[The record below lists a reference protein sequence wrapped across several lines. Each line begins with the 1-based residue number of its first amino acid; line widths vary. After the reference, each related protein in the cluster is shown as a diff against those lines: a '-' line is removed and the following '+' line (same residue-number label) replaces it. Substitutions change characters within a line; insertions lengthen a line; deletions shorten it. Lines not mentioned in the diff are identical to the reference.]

1 MNKVMGRKL
10 IALDI
15 PLVSLLWP
23 EGRPQGDQGGA
34 SWEGDLG
41 LGDLSAA
48 LTAGTRYS
56 GHVKQVL
63 TTLIQDPAVIE
74 WRQAVL
80 ADFLNNPALVEAAG
94 ELLPRLAH
102 LQTGN
107 AMLGRRQRNLL
118 LDTADHLAELEAFV
132 AIVQDLQAILS
143 KAQLE
148 SAALRQLA
156 TAMGRLVDEPDFQ
169 TLRDELPGLR
179 QPLEQVRSLT
189 VGINLD
195 LELKPISAVLLAING
210 MKFSGKVSWL
220 ERVLGADDALMEEVG
235 LARLHGVPD
244 DPNQRPLSQL
254 FQDMDQLLTQVA
266 QPISKALGRYA
277 RTGSGVLV
285 YLEYELAY
293 FTAAARMIREMEERG
308 VVFCRP
314 MIAGAA
320 ERVCAIEGLVNVGLA
335 LRKQAVV
342 ANDVLLGDEGRIA
355 VLTGPNSGGKT
366 TYLRSVG
373 LAQVMFQA
381 GLYVPARTARM
392 SPVDRILTHFQAL
405 ETRQDGRL
413 AEEAGRLRK
422 IFEQATATSLVLLNE
437 TFSSTS
443 SGEAVYLA
451 HDVLA
456 GLRAIGARVIY
467 ATHLN
472 ELAERLDEI
481 MAAAEGDCVLFSLVA
496 GVEMGAEGEAKP
508 TYRIQRGEPLG
519 RSYAREIARR
529 HGISLEQILAG
540 RAKPRVSG

>member
-1 MNKVMGRKL
+1 
-10 IALDI
+10 I

-235 LARLHGVPD
+235 L
-244 DPNQRPLSQL
+244 
-254 FQDMDQLLTQVA
+254 
-266 QPISKALGRYA
+266 
-277 RTGSGVLV
+277 
-285 YLEYELAY
+285 
-293 FTAAARMIREMEERG
+293 
-308 VVFCRP
+308 
-314 MIAGAA
+314 
-320 ERVCAIEGLVNVGLA
+320 
-335 LRKQAVV
+335 
-342 ANDVLLGDEGRIA
+342 
-355 VLTGPNSGGKT
+355 
-366 TYLRSVG
+366 
-373 LAQVMFQA
+373 
-381 GLYVPARTARM
+381 
-392 SPVDRILTHFQAL
+392 
-405 ETRQDGRL
+405 
-413 AEEAGRLRK
+413 
-422 IFEQATATSLVLLNE
+422 
-437 TFSSTS
+437 
-443 SGEAVYLA
+443 
-451 HDVLA
+451 
-456 GLRAIGARVIY
+456 
-467 ATHLN
+467 
-472 ELAERLDEI
+472 
-481 MAAAEGDCVLFSLVA
+481 
-496 GVEMGAEGEAKP
+496 
-508 TYRIQRGEPLG
+508 
-519 RSYAREIARR
+519 
-529 HGISLEQILAG
+529 
-540 RAKPRVSG
+540 